1 MLKYHIKTIE
11 VPSGGTTSIFFD
23 SIPNTYDDLLLVFS
37 CRASLGTGFFFDDLG
52 LQINGDT
59 GSNYFNTLVRAREGS
74 IQAGSNSGTSVTL
87 YGSPVVSSTANTFGN
102 GRLYI
107 PDYKSSKVKTMIAD
121 GASENNSSNGIQAGI
136 IASTWSNTSIVR
148 SLRILSLN
156 NWGFA
161 QHSSASLYGI
171 RRGKDGV
178 VNNPASGGII
188 TTSGG
193 YTIHTF
199 NSSGVFVANRDLEV
213 EYLVVAGGGGGGSSG
228 ANYCGGGGAG
238 GYRSSVIGEVTG
250 GGGSP
255 EPRVSVIKGNQ
266 YPVIVGAGGSAT
278 VSGNDSSIFQ
288 ILSIGGGAG
297 RGDTYASKGFTGGSG
312 GGGTPVSGSGGDRVT
327 PIQGNIGGIA
337 SSANQG
343 GSDSGAGSG
352 GGAGGQG
359 NNTVPPG
366 AFRNDGAAGGAGLQS
381 SITGTPS
388 FYAAGGAGSGFYWV
402 DRTNGIGGGANGV
415 FAPSPPPSNAG
426 TTNTGSGGG
435 GGRSTAGGP
444 GGSGVVIIRYLTPL
458 TT

>member
-1 MLKYHIKTIE
+1 MLKYHIQTIE
-11 VPSGGTTSIFFD
+11 VPSGGVSSIFFD
-23 SIPNTYDDLLLVFS
+23 AIPNTYDDLLLVFS
-37 CRASLGTGFFFDDLG
+37 CRASLGTNFFFDDLG

-74 IQAGSNSGTSVTL
+74 IQAGSGSGTSVTL

-102 GRLYI
+102 GQLYI
-107 PDYKSSKVKTMIAD
+107 PDYKNSKVKTMIAD

-255 EPRVSVIKGNQ
+255 EPRFTVLRNSS
-266 YPVIVGAGGSAT
+266 YSVIVGAAGSAT
-278 VSGNDSSIFQ
+278 ANGNDSSIFG
-288 ILSIGGGAG
+288 IVSTGGGAG
-297 RGDTYASKGFTGGSG
+297 RGDAYAAQGFTGGSG
-312 GGGTPVSGSGGDRVT
+312 GGGTAVNGLGGPRVT
-327 PIQGNIGGIA
+327 PIQGNIGGVA
-337 SSANQG
+337 SSANQA

-359 NNTVPPG
+359 RDLASPG
-366 AFRNDGAAGGAGLQS
+366 GFRNDGAAGGAGLQS
-381 SITGTPS
+381 SITGTAS

-402 DRTNGIGGGANGV
+402 ARQNGIGGGSDGV
-415 FAPSPPPSNAG
+415 FAPSPAPSNVGSA
-426 TTNTGSGGG
+426 NTGSGGG
-435 GGRSTAGGP
+435 GGRNGAGGA
-444 GGSGVVIIRYLTPL
+444 GGSGVVIIRYLTP
-458 TT
+458 